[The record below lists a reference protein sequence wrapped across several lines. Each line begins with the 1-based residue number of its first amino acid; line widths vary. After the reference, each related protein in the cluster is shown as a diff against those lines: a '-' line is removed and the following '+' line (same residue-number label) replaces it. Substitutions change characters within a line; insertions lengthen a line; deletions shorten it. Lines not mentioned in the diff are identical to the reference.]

1 MENLL
6 IGQAQKINSIKGIFT
21 KFIKSNKVKLLLT
34 IISIL
39 FLTIYFILLFEFINI
54 IKTI

>member
-6 IGQAQKINSIKGIFT
+6 IGQAQKINSTKGIFT
-21 KFIKSNKVKLLLT
+21 KFIKNNKVKLLLA